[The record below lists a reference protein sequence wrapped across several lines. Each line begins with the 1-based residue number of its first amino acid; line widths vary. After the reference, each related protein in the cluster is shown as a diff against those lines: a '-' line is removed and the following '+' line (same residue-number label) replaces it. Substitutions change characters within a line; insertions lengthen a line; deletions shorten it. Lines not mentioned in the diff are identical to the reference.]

1 VALTLKDPVLA
12 KKLAKVKLIVTDVD
26 GVLTDGKAYYDANG
40 MAMKS
45 FSMRDGFGFV
55 MARFAGI
62 ELAALTG
69 NVAELVK
76 RRLEAF
82 NITRIKGGHFRKTQ
96 FFREILQETG
106 VADEESLYIGDDLFD
121 VPVMRLA
128 GVSVAP
134 ADAHHG
140 VVAECDAI
148 TEAIGGAGVL
158 REVVEAVV
166 VAQGKWEQVLRSIE
180 EDDQGGR

>member
-1 VALTLKDPVLA
+1 MAIPLKDPALA
-12 KKLAKVKLIVTDVD
+12 DRLAKVKLIVTDVD

-96 FFREILQETG
+96 FFQEILDDTG
-106 VADEESLYIGDDLFD
+106 MSKEQSLYIGDDLFD

-128 GVSVAP
+128 GVSIAP

-140 VVAECDAI
+140 VVAECDGI
-148 TEAIGGAGVL
+148 TDAIGGAGVL

-166 VAQGKWEQVLRSIE
+166 IAQDKWEQVLRSIE
-180 EDDQGGR
+180 EDDEGGR